1 MKKLFVIFVAA
12 MVALVT
18 PMVSF
23 AQTATNTGPD
33 FSTLTSQI
41 DLSTT
46 ITAIM
51 AIGVSA
57 MGLLLAIKGVKIVWR
72 MFKGA

>member
-1 MKKLFVIFVAA
+1 MKKLFAIFVA
-12 MVALVT
+12 V
-18 PMVSF
+18 MVSLITPAISF
-23 AQTATNTGPD
+23 AATTGPD